1 MTTGTEKVKINDLE
15 GGEVV
20 GPNVL
25 KVWFEM
31 APFKFIVL
39 KDGVLK
45 DGAIPTPVEL
55 QVTVPPGKLPYTTP
69 PEALVQVIKLCAE
82 ANVFIKNN
90 NNTRLRIGRLNIIE
104 TVIKKSWL
112 KQNIHCLP

>member
-1 MTTGTEKVKINDLE
+1 
-15 GGEVV
+15 
-20 GPNVL
+20 
-25 KVWFEM
+25 M
-31 APFKFIVL
+31 APFKLVTSAGMVNDTPF
-39 KDGVLK
+39 
-45 DGAIPTPVEL
+45 PTPVVL

-69 PEALVQVIKLCAE
+69 PEVLVQVIKLCAE